1 MIDHGA
7 LHNAPCRRSSPRTD
21 FMTAPLPPTLL
32 FPQSTPPAPGAVT
45 AVAPGIRWLRMP
57 LPFAL
62 DHINLWLLADEIAG
76 VEGWTAVDTGYGNDT
91 TRELWIQH
99 LADNL
104 DGRPLLRVITTH
116 YHPDHMGNA
125 AWLLDRSA
133 APERLLWSTQSE
145 FHTAHLVWNQLIQY
159 RMADNAG
166 FFARH
171 GMPQDASGAHAERGN
186 QYRRGVPEL
195 PQTYRRYNGGDV
207 LRIGGRDWRVL
218 IGLGHSPEH
227 ASLHCPELGV
237 LISGD
242 MLLPKISTNVSVW
255 ASDPLGDPVRL
266 FLESIRRLTDLPD
279 DTLVLPSHGL
289 PFIGIRARVSALAE
303 HHRARLAELEAA
315 ATTPVS
321 AFDIVPLLFRR
332 QLDIQQQFFAMGEAV
347 AHLNHAWHQRRL
359 QRMIGSDDVIR
370 FSRIPA

>member
-1 MIDHGA
+1 M
-7 LHNAPCRRSSPRTD
+7 NAPDSARLDHPWD
-21 FMTAPLPPTLL
+21 APPP
-32 FPQSTPPAPGAVT
+32 PGRVID
-45 AVAPGIRWLRMP
+45 VAPGIAWLRMP

-62 DHINLWLLADEIAG
+62 DHINLWLLRERDG
-76 VEGWTAVDTGYGNDT
+76 YTLVDCGYGDGP
-91 TRELWIQH
+91 TRALWERHFAETMQGAPLRRI
-99 LADNL
+99 LA
-104 DGRPLLRVITTH
+104 TH
-116 YHPDHMGNA
+116 YHPDHLGNA
-125 AWLLDRSA
+125 EWLAARFACPVAMTQAEFLSA
-133 APERLLWSTQSE
+133 HAIHDQ
-145 FHTAHLVWNQLIQY
+145 TATYAV
-159 RMADNAG
+159 ADTCAL
-166 FFARH
+166 FRRH
-171 GMPQDASGAHAERGN
+171 GLDEAHVAEFAGRGN
-186 QYRRGVPEL
+186 HYRRGVPEIPRTFERML
-195 PQTYRRYNGGDV
+195 AGDRV
-207 LRIGGRDWRVL
+207 VAGGRAWQV
-218 IGLGHSPEH
+218 IPGFGHSPEH
-227 ASLHCPELGV
+227 AALYAADAGV

-321 AFDIVPLLFRR
+321 AFDIVPVLFRR

-359 QRMIGSDDVIR
+359 QRTIGSDDVIR
-370 FSRIPA
+370 FSRISA

>member
-1 MIDHGA
+1 
-7 LHNAPCRRSSPRTD
+7 
-21 FMTAPLPPTLL
+21 
-32 FPQSTPPAPGAVT
+32 
-45 AVAPGIRWLRMP
+45 
-57 LPFAL
+57 
-62 DHINLWLLADEIAG
+62 
-76 VEGWTAVDTGYGNDT
+76 
-91 TRELWIQH
+91 
-99 LADNL
+99 
-104 DGRPLLRVITTH
+104 
-116 YHPDHMGNA
+116 MGNA
-125 AWLLDRSA
+125 AWLLERSA

-159 RMADNAG
+159 RMADNAA

-171 GMPQDASGAHAERGN
+171 GMPQDASGAQAERGN

-207 LRIGGRDWRVL
+207 LRIGNRDWRVL

-227 ASLHCPELGV
+227 ASLHCPELNL

-266 FLESIRRLTDLPD
+266 FLESIHRLTDLPD

-321 AFDIVPLLFRR
+321 AFDIVPVLFRR
-332 QLDIQQQFFAMGEAV
+332 KLDIQQQFFAMGEAV